1 RQPREPLGSSLD
13 GERGPTRPDGPTCCG
28 DVSHE
33 ARSFSRRGRDR
44 VAMGFGFEVAKAV
57 QQIAGFALSG
67 AFGGSVV
74 GNRWR
79 AFAMASGQDI
89 AVAATEAFSGGFV
102 QTATG
107 LVGGVVNFQQQ

>member
-1 RQPREPLGSSLD
+1 LDLGHAEVIFTLVV
-13 GERGPTRPDGPTCCG
+13 GEWDERIG
-28 DVSHE
+28 HE
-33 ARSFSRRGRDR
+33 AE
-44 VAMGFGFEVAKAV
+44 GFGFEVAKAV

-89 AVAATEAFSGGFV
+89 AVAATEAFGGDFLAI
-102 QTATG
+102 TIRRFRSHRG
-107 LVGGVVNFQQQ
+107 